1 MRGFMKTRKLQQWVL
16 YLVVLFIAI
25 AIAMARA
32 AQAAEPMPTDTALW
46 DEWIRTQ
53 WNVEFA
59 QGEAFI
65 ETRWLEIPQCQ
76 SNPDIERSVF
86 AELGPFTEVTRAQ
99 AEPRFP
105 AQALRWLLDPVA
117 GREDV
122 SLRGYA
128 RLRAELGRGLRR
140 EGLSLISVTHAEFPY
155 AITRVGIWQ
164 RGCRFFVLISA
175 MED

>member
-1 MRGFMKTRKLQQWVL
+1 MKTRKLQQWVL

-25 AIAMARA
+25 AMARA
-32 AQAAEPMPTDTALW
+32 AQAGEPLPTDTVYW

-59 QGEAFI
+59 EGEAFV
-65 ETRWLEIPQCQ
+65 ETRWLEIPQCEASQ
-76 SNPDIERSVF
+76 DVERQVF
-86 AELGPFTEVTRAQ
+86 AELGPFSKITRAQ

-105 AQALRWLLDPVA
+105 AQALKWLLDPVA

-122 SLRGYA
+122 SLREYA
-128 RLRAELGRGLRR
+128 RLRAELKRGLRL
-140 EGLSLISVTHAEFPY
+140 EGLSLISVTRAEVPY

-164 RGCRFFVLISA
+164 KGCQFFVLTTA
-175 MED
+175 TED